1 MEETV
6 SEFPDVLY
14 EVKDRVAVVTLN
26 RPDRLNAYTGRM
38 ANSIKQAFS
47 TAANDSDVR
56 VIVLTGAGRGFCAG
70 ADMEVLSAHVSE
82 GGNSA
87 TRVAPAE
94 IDKTFAS
101 PLGPKLDEHFAD
113 AERFGYFARTKKPII
128 AAINGPAAGIGL
140 IMALYA
146 DIRFAGDKAVFT
158 TSFAQRGLIAEH
170 GISWLLPRLVGQANA
185 LDLLLSARKI
195 NAEEALRLGLVNKVF
210 AQDNFMDNV
219 MAYARAM
226 AETVSP
232 RSMAI
237 MKAQVWKS
245 NFQDFNEALAVADV
259 EMKES
264 LANPEFKEGVAHFL
278 EKRPPKFADI

>member
-1 MEETV
+1 M

-14 EVKDRVAVVTLN
+14 EVKNRVATVTLN

-38 ANSIKQAFS
+38 ASGIKQAFAK
-47 TAANDSDVR
+47 AANDSDVR

-70 ADMEVLSAHVSE
+70 ADMDVLSAHVAE

-87 TRVAPAE
+87 TRTTPGE
-94 IDKTFAS
+94 IDKAFS
-101 PLGPKLDEHFAD
+101 SSLGPNIDEHFTD

-146 DIRFAGDKAVFT
+146 DIRFAADKAVFT

-195 NAEEALRLGLVNKVF
+195 NAEEAQRLGLVNKVF
-210 AQDNFMDNV
+210 AQENFMDNV
-219 MAYARAM
+219 LAYARHM
-226 AETVSP
+226 ADTVSP
-232 RSMAI
+232 RSMAV

-245 NFQDFNEALAVADV
+245 NFQDFNEALAVADT
-259 EMKES
+259 EMKTS